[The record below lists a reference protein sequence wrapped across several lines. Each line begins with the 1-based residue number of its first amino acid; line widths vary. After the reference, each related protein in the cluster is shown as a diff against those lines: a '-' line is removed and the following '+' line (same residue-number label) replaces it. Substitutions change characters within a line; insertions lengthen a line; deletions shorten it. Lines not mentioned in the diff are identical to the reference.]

1 MKGKA
6 DMIGAQVSG
15 LVRAVATKL
24 LPEDLRKWIR
34 KQQRHYKLQS
44 VPVGTVNFGG
54 LRRLTPISPIFG
66 IDRDLISVERFYI
79 EDFLKSHE
87 ADIKGR
93 VLEMGEPLYTT
104 KFGGAKVTQ
113 SDVMNYVEGNPRAT
127 IVADLTDCPHVPDNT
142 FDCIVITQT
151 LQMIFEIDKA
161 IANLHRILKPGGVV
175 LATSHGI
182 TKVARREGVDDWGEY
197 WHFTTQS
204 SKRLFGDVFGR
215 PNIEVMSYGNILTTI
230 ASLHGLS
237 ASELDPVELAEND
250 PDYELLVMVRAVK
263 RT

>member
-113 SDVMNYVEGNPRAT
+113 SAADANPVT
-127 IVADLTDCPHVPDNT
+127 
-142 FDCIVITQT
+142 
-151 LQMIFEIDKA
+151 
-161 IANLHRILKPGGVV
+161 HR
-175 LATSHGI
+175 
-182 TKVARREGVDDWGEY
+182 
-197 WHFTTQS
+197 
-204 SKRLFGDVFGR
+204 
-215 PNIEVMSYGNILTTI
+215 
-230 ASLHGLS
+230 
-237 ASELDPVELAEND
+237 
-250 PDYELLVMVRAVK
+250 
-263 RT
+263 